1 MQGSWG
7 NLGRATRARGVT
19 RPKTLRMVMEL
30 ATIVADPAHAC
41 KDTCEQVSLPERGS
55 KRGGRGRKTEIEME
69 MKRQERVENEKM
81 GKWFASAS
89 QKGMWETCSKRRL
102 VRLEGL
108 ERREPETNH
117 DSCLPVERKLN

>member
-7 NLGRATRARGVT
+7 NLDRATRGRGVT

-55 KRGGRGRKTEIEME
+55 KRGGRRRKTEIERGRDRGE
-69 MKRQERVENEKM
+69 LKMK
-81 GKWFASAS
+81 KW
-89 QKGMWETCSKRRL
+89 GN
-102 VRLEGL
+102 G
-108 ERREPETNH
+108 
-117 DSCLPVERKLN
+117 LPVQAKKECGKRVRKGLLRK